1 MAEYHVGCGAFGI
14 YAGTLEPK
22 NKSLWRNK
30 SDVTEEAIEAVR
42 DHMMMELL
50 GGFDCS
56 KASSSGWEWTLKD
69 GRVVEIRVTIKDGK
83 EENDVE

>member
-22 NKSLWRNK
+22 NKSMWRNK

-42 DHMMMELL
+42 DHMVMESPAC
-50 GGFDCS
+50 GEQPHSFDVRH
-56 KASSSGWEWTLKD
+56 D
-69 GRVVEIRVTIKDGK
+69 IRGQDRTHLSAYSRTECECFSPG
-83 EENDVE
+83 